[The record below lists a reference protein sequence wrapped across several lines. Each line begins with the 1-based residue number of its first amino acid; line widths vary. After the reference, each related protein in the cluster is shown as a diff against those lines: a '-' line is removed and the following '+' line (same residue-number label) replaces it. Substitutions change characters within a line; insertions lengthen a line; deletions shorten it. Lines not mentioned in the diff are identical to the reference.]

1 MKLKSKA
8 VAAPR
13 HSFNFLQAFVCIEF
27 ENMEEEKHNSENDVD
42 NVVQLRRYC
51 IQNLTLL

>member
-27 ENMEEEKHNSENDVD
+27 ENMEGEKHNSENDVD
-42 NVVQLRRYC
+42 NVVPLRRYC
-51 IQNLTLL
+51 IQSFTLL

>member
-27 ENMEEEKHNSENDVD
+27 ENMEEKHNSENDVD
-42 NVVQLRRYC
+42 IVVQLRRYC
-51 IQNLTLL
+51 IPKFTLL